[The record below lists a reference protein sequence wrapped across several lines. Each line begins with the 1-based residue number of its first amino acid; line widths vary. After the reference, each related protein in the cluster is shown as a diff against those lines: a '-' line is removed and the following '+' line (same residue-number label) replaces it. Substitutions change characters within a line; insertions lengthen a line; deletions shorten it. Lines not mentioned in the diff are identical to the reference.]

1 MPSPFRF
8 ENMNKDEYLPH
19 SLQIPTMGGCLMEQQ
34 TTFSKR
40 EEPEMLSTDLAFNIE
55 RMQLEFL
62 NCSDVMYRNCS
73 IEGMNRATLMYVNG
87 MCDVQAVDEF
97 VLQPLIEHF
106 RSSSRVD
113 EVRKVELKEI
123 FIPTLKIS
131 IAYETQKIIK
141 AILRGET
148 AIFTEGNAFV
158 MLADLV
164 KMEQRS
170 IEEATS
176 EKVVRG
182 PRDAFMESLRTN
194 TSLLRRRIRSSKLKL
209 ECMTLGRLTETEVVI
224 GYMEGVVK
232 EELVKEVRKRLQTIE
247 LDGIIHSSNIEEYI
261 EDDMFS
267 PFPQIQNTERPD
279 VAVSSLLEGKVV
291 IITDNTPFVL
301 ILPMT
306 YWTGLQAVDD
316 YTDRFIYATFVRWIR
331 YTFVHVSLLLPSLYV
346 ALTTYHLQVIPTPL
360 VVSIASAREGVPLP
374 AVIEALI
381 MEFIFEGL
389 REAGIRLPQQV
400 GPAVSIAGALVIGQ
414 AVVAAG
420 IISTP
425 MVIIVSLT
433 GIASFAFP
441 VYNLGTA
448 YRMLR
453 FPLLFASGVLGFYG
467 IVLFLIVLSVHMVTL
482 EPFGVPYMSPY
493 APMTIRNL
501 NDVLVRAPKS
511 KMRWLQPWLA
521 QSGAARFPK
530 RKK

>member
-1 MPSPFRF
+1 
-8 ENMNKDEYLPH
+8 
-19 SLQIPTMGGCLMEQQ
+19 MEQN
-34 TTFSKR
+34 TTNKP
-40 EEPEMLSTDLAFNIE
+40 EEPEMLYPDLAYNIE

-62 NCSDVMYRNCS
+62 NCSDIMYRNCS
-73 IEGMNRATLMYVNG
+73 IGGLNRATLIYVDG

-106 RSSSRVD
+106 RRSSMVD
-113 EVRKVELKEI
+113 EGREVELKGI
-123 FIPTLKIS
+123 FIPTLKIR
-131 IAYETQKIIK
+131 IVYQTNEVIK
-141 AILRGET
+141 AVLRGET

-158 MLADLV
+158 MLADLI
-164 KMEQRS
+164 KMEKRA

-182 PRDAFMESLRTN
+182 PRDAFMETLRTN
-194 TSLLRRRIRSSKLKL
+194 TSLLRRRLRSSKLKL
-209 ECMTLGRLTETEVVI
+209 ESMTLGSISETDIVI
-224 GYMEGVVK
+224 GYMEGIVK
-232 EELVKEVRKRLQTIE
+232 ESLVKEVRDRLQKIQI
-247 LDGIIHSSNIEEYI
+247 DGIIHSSNIEEFI
-261 EDDMFS
+261 EDNVFS

-279 VAVSSLLEGKVV
+279 VAVSSLLEGKVI

-301 ILPMT
+301 IVPMT
-306 YWTGLQAVDD
+306 YWSGLQATDD
-316 YTDRFIYATFVRWIR
+316 YTDRFMYATFVRWIR
-331 YTFVHVSLLLPSLYV
+331 YTFVHTSLLLPSLYV
-346 ALTTYHLQVIPTPL
+346 ALTTFHLQVIPTPL

-425 MVIIVSLT
+425 MIIIVSLT

-441 VYNLGTA
+441 LYNLGTA

-453 FPLLFASGVLGFYG
+453 FPLLVAAGVLGFYG
-467 IVLFLIVLSVHMVTL
+467 IVLFLIALSVHMVTL
-482 EPFGVPYMSPY
+482 KPFGVPYMAPY
-493 APMTIRNL
+493 APMSPGNL
-501 NDVLVRAPKS
+501 NDVLVRAPKP
-511 KMRWLQPWLA
+511 KMRKLLPWLA
-521 QSGAARFPK
+521 KGKSERFPK
-530 RKK
+530 RTK

>member
-1 MPSPFRF
+1 
-8 ENMNKDEYLPH
+8 
-19 SLQIPTMGGCLMEQQ
+19 MEQE
-34 TTFSKR
+34 TTYKP
-40 EEPEMLSTDLAFNIE
+40 EEPEMLYPDLAYNLE

-62 NCSDVMYRNCS
+62 NCSDIMYRNCS
-73 IEGMNRATLMYVNG
+73 IGGLNRATLIYVDG

-106 RSSSRVD
+106 RRSSMVD
-113 EVRKVELKEI
+113 EGRAVELKGI
-123 FIPTLKIS
+123 FIPTLKIR
-131 IAYETQKIIK
+131 IVYQTKEVIK
-141 AILRGET
+141 AVLRGET

-158 MLADLV
+158 MLADLI
-164 KMEQRS
+164 KMEKRA

-182 PRDAFMESLRTN
+182 PRDAFMETLRTN
-194 TSLLRRRIRSSKLKL
+194 TSLLRRRLRSSKLKL
-209 ECMTLGRLTETEVVI
+209 ESMTLGSISETDIVI
-224 GYMEGVVK
+224 GYMEGIVK
-232 EELVKEVRKRLQTIE
+232 ESLVKEVRARLQKIQI
-247 LDGIIHSSNIEEYI
+247 DGIIHSSNIEEFI
-261 EDDMFS
+261 EDDVFS

-279 VAVSSLLEGKVV
+279 VAVSSLLEGKVI

-301 ILPMT
+301 IVPMT
-306 YWTGLQAVDD
+306 YWSGLQAADD
-316 YTDRFIYATFVRWIR
+316 YTDRFMYATFVRWIR
-331 YTFVHVSLLLPSLYV
+331 YTFVHTSLLLPSLYV
-346 ALTTYHLQVIPTPL
+346 ALTTFHLQVIPTPL

-389 REAGIRLPQQV
+389 REAGLRLPQQV

-441 VYNLGTA
+441 LYNLGAA

-453 FPLLFASGVLGFYG
+453 FPLLVAAGILGFYG
-467 IVLFLIVLSVHMVTL
+467 IVLFLIALSVHMVTL
-482 EPFGVPYMSPY
+482 KPFGVPYMAPY
-493 APMTIRNL
+493 APMSTGNL
-501 NDVLVRAPKS
+501 NDVLVRAPKPR
-511 KMRWLQPWLA
+511 MRKLLPWLA
-521 QSGAARFPK
+521 KGKSERFPK
-530 RKK
+530 RTK

>member
-1 MPSPFRF
+1 
-8 ENMNKDEYLPH
+8 
-19 SLQIPTMGGCLMEQQ
+19 MEQQ
-34 TTFSKR
+34 TTGSR
-40 EEPEMLSTDLAFNIE
+40 QDESDVLYPDLKDNVG
-55 RMQLEFL
+55 RVQLELL
-62 NCSDVMYRNCS
+62 NCSDIMYRNCS
-73 IEGMNRATLMYVNG
+73 IDGITRATLIYVEG
-87 MCDVQAVDEF
+87 MCDIKAVDEF

-106 RSSSRVD
+106 RRSS
-113 EVRKVELKEI
+113 EVNKGRDVELKEI
-123 FIPTLKIS
+123 FIPSLQVS
-131 IAYETQKIIK
+131 IVYGMKAALK

-158 MLADLV
+158 MLANLI

-182 PRDAFMESLRTN
+182 PRDAFMESLQTN
-194 TSLLRRRIRSSKLKL
+194 TSLLRRRIHSSKLKL
-209 ECMTLGRLTETEVVI
+209 ERMTIGSITDTEIVI
-224 GYMEGVVK
+224 GYMEGIVK
-232 EELVKEVRKRLQTIE
+232 ESLLKEVRERLQKIQI
-247 LDGIIHSSNIEEYI
+247 DGVIHSSNIEEYI
-261 EDDMFS
+261 EDDSFS

-279 VAVSSLLEGKVV
+279 VAVSSLLEGKVI

-301 ILPMT
+301 IVPMT
-306 YWTGLQAVDD
+306 YWSGLQAVDD
-316 YTDRFIYATFVRWIR
+316 YTDRFMYATFVRWIR

-441 VYNLGTA
+441 LYNLGTA

-453 FPLLFASGVLGFYG
+453 FPLLIAAGILGFYG
-467 IVLFLIVLSVHMVTL
+467 IVLFLIALSVHMVML
-482 EPFGVPYMSPY
+482 KPFGVPYMAPY
-493 APMTIRNL
+493 APLSTDNL
-501 NDVLVRAPKS
+501 SDVFVRAPKP
-511 KMRWLQPWLA
+511 KMRMLMPWLA
-521 QSGAARFPK
+521 QGKRERFPK
-530 RKK
+530 RRK

>member
-1 MPSPFRF
+1 M
-8 ENMNKDEYLPH
+8 
-19 SLQIPTMGGCLMEQQ
+19 TQQ
-34 TTFSKR
+34 STASKQEHQKTER
-40 EEPEMLSTDLAFNIE
+40 LHPQLALNVE
-55 RMQLEFL
+55 RMQREFL
-62 NCSDVMYRNCS
+62 NCSDIMFRKCS
-73 IEGMNRATLMYVNG
+73 VGGMDRAVLIYVDG

-97 VLQPLIEHF
+97 VLRPLLKHF
-106 RSSSRVD
+106 SRSLPKAEGD
-113 EVRKVELKEI
+113 EEELRES
-123 FIPTLKIS
+123 FIPTLKIRPV
-131 IAYETQKIIK
+131 AETQEVIK
-141 AILRGET
+141 AVLRGET
-148 AIFTEGNAFV
+148 AVFTEGNAFAL
-158 MLADLV
+158 LADLV

-182 PRDAFMESLRTN
+182 PRDAFMESLSTN
-194 TSLLRRRIRSSKLKL
+194 TSLLRRRIRSSSLKL
-209 ECMTLGRLTETEVVI
+209 ESMTLGSLTETDIVI
-224 GYMEGVVK
+224 GYMEGIAKDSLVDEVK
-232 EELVKEVRKRLQTIE
+232 ARLQKIK

-261 EDDMFS
+261 EDNTFS

-279 VAVSSLLEGKVV
+279 VAVSSLLEGKVI
-291 IITDNTPFVL
+291 IITSNTPFVL
-301 ILPMT
+301 IVPMT
-306 YWTGLQAVDD
+306 YWSGLQAVDD
-316 YTDRFIYATFVRWIR
+316 YTDRFMYATFVRWIR
-331 YTFVHVSLLLPSLYV
+331 YTFVHISLLLPSLYV

-441 VYNLGTA
+441 LYNLGTA

-453 FPLLFASGVLGFYG
+453 FPLLIVAGVLGFYG
-467 IVLFLIVLSVHMVTL
+467 IVLFLILLSVHMVTL
-482 EPFGVPYMSPY
+482 KPFGVPYMAPY
-493 APMTIRNL
+493 APMSPGNL
-501 NDVLVRAPKS
+501 GDVLVRAPKY
-511 KMRWLQPWLA
+511 KMRRLMPWLA
-521 QSGAARFPK
+521 KGKTERFPK
-530 RKK
+530 RSK

>member
-1 MPSPFRF
+1 
-8 ENMNKDEYLPH
+8 
-19 SLQIPTMGGCLMEQQ
+19 MEKITVSMQE
-34 TTFSKR
+34 K
-40 EEPEMLSTDLAFNIE
+40 PEMLYPDLAYNVE

-62 NCSDVMYRNCS
+62 NCSDIMYRSCS
-73 IEGMNRATLMYVNG
+73 IDGINRATLIYMDG

-97 VLQPLIEHF
+97 VLQPLIAHF
-106 RSSSRVD
+106 RNSSKVNEGRD
-113 EVRKVELKEI
+113 VELKGI
-123 FIPTLKIS
+123 FIPTLKIR
-131 IAYETQKIIK
+131 IVYETKEVIQ
-141 AILRGET
+141 AVLRGET
-148 AIFTEGNAFV
+148 AVFTEGNAFV
-158 MLADLV
+158 MLAELI
-164 KMEQRS
+164 KMEKRS

-182 PRDAFMESLRTN
+182 PRDAFMETLRTN
-194 TSLLRRRIRSSKLKL
+194 TSLLRRRIRSSRLKL
-209 ECMTLGRLTETEVVI
+209 ESMTLGSITQTDIVI
-224 GYMEGVVK
+224 GYMEGIVK
-232 EELVKEVRKRLQTIE
+232 ESLVKEVRARLQKIE
-247 LDGIIHSSNIEEYI
+247 LDGVIHSSNIEEYI
-261 EDDMFS
+261 EDDVFS

-279 VAVSSLLEGKVV
+279 VAVSSLLEGKVI

-306 YWTGLQAVDD
+306 YWSGLQAVDD
-316 YTDRFIYATFVRWIR
+316 YTDRYLYATFIRWIR
-331 YTFVHVSLLLPSLYV
+331 YTFVHISLLLPSLYV

-441 VYNLGTA
+441 LYNLGAA

-453 FPLLFASGVLGFYG
+453 FPLLIAAGILGFYG
-467 IVLFLIVLSVHMVTL
+467 IVIFLIALSVHMVML
-482 EPFGVPYMSPY
+482 EPFGVPYMAPY
-493 APMTIRNL
+493 APMSPGNL

-511 KMRWLQPWLA
+511 KMRRLMPWLA
-521 QSGAARFPK
+521 GGKTERFPRRSK
-530 RKK
+530 

>member
-1 MPSPFRF
+1 M
-8 ENMNKDEYLPH
+8 K
-19 SLQIPTMGGCLMEQQ
+19 QQ
-34 TTFSKR
+34 TTISKR
-40 EEPEMLSTDLAFNIE
+40 EEPEMLSPDLAFNIE
-55 RMQLEFL
+55 RMKLEFL
-62 NCSDVMYRNCS
+62 NCSDIMYRNCS
-73 IEGMNRATLMYVNG
+73 ISGLDRATLIYVDG

-97 VLQPLIEHF
+97 VLQPLFEHF

-113 EVRKVELKEI
+113 EARKVELKDI
-123 FIPTLKIS
+123 FIPSLKIS
-131 IAYETQKIIK
+131 MAYETQQVIQ

-148 AIFTEGNAFV
+148 AVFTEGNAFV
-158 MLADLV
+158 LLADLV
-164 KMEQRS
+164 KMEKRA

-194 TSLLRRRIRSSKLKL
+194 TSLLRRRIRSSSLKL
-209 ECMTLGRLTETEVVI
+209 ENMKLGRLTETEVVI
-224 GYMEGVVK
+224 AYLEGVVK
-232 EELVKEVRKRLQTIE
+232 EDLVKEVRSRLQKIE

-261 EDDMFS
+261 EDNVFS

-301 ILPMT
+301 IVPMT
-306 YWTGLQAVDD
+306 YWSGLQAVDD
-316 YTDRFIYATFVRWIR
+316 YTDRYIYATFVRWIR
-331 YTFVHVSLLLPSLYV
+331 YTFVHISLLLPSLYV

-453 FPLLFASGVLGFYG
+453 FPLLVAAGVLGFYG
-467 IVLFLIVLSVHMVTL
+467 IVLFLIALSVHMVTL
-482 EPFGVPYMSPY
+482 RPFGVPYMAPY
-493 APMTIRNL
+493 APMSIRNL
-501 NDVLVRAPKS
+501 SDVLVRAPKS
-511 KMRWLQPWLA
+511 KMRWLLPWLA
-521 QSGAARFPK
+521 QGRTARFPK
-530 RKK
+530 QTK